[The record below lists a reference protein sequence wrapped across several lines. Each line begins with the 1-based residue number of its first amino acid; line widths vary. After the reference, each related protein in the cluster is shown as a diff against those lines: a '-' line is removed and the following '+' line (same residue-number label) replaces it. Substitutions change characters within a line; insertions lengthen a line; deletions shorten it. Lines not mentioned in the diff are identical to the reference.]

1 MLKRNIGE
9 TLTGV
14 VQDVLG
20 TAACAWPRAT
30 YLCLSC
36 FFFFPFSRARYFRT
50 ADARRKMPGG
60 AQHTNR
66 LDDWQ
71 IPALSTWQMS
81 WWDEL

>member
-1 MLKRNIGE
+1 MSWGPQLVHGR
-9 TLTGV
+9 
-14 VQDVLG
+14 VLLI
-20 TAACAWPRAT
+20 CVFIV
-30 YLCLSC
+30 
-36 FFFFPFSRARYFRT
+36 FFFFPFFRARFFRT

-60 AQHTNR
+60 AQHSNR